1 MRTFRF
7 SQRAARRRVLAIASA
22 SAVIAAFGVG
32 GMAEVIAGQTPKA
45 GTPTTGSTKAGE
57 PKRPWIVG
65 HRGASAYAPE
75 NTIPAL
81 LLAAE
86 QGATYVEYDLQPSKD
101 GVLVLLHDETLE
113 RTTNVAEVYPQRF
126 REVKGADGAMVKR
139 WYLLDF
145 TFAEL
150 QKLDAGAWFDAKFKG
165 TKLPSHAEAI
175 AATKGKVGL
184 FIELKS
190 PEKYRPKGFDIEG
203 VTLADL
209 KKAGLDQPYV
219 DAKTPVLIQSFD
231 QESVEILTNK
241 LKTKLPVHFLYANRD
256 TAKWS
261 TAAGM
266 KQIRG
271 FATGVSPEKIVLIN
285 NPKAAELARAAGLAV
300 TPWTYR
306 ATTVKGYAD
315 VSAEMAHDL
324 KTYQLDGLITDNPDK
339 APK

>member
-1 MRTFRF
+1 MMRTFRF
-7 SQRAARRRVLAIASA
+7 RLGQCRTLVVMTIVAAIVAGGSSMVDAGNMM
-22 SAVIAAFGVG
+22 AAG
-32 GMAEVIAGQTPKA
+32 K
-45 GTPTTGSTKAGE
+45 E

-81 LLAAE
+81 LLAAQ
-86 QGATYVEYDLQPSKD
+86 QGATYVEYDLQPTKD

-113 RTTNVAEVYPQRF
+113 RTTDVEDVYPQRF
-126 REVKGADGAMVKR
+126 REVKGADGGMTKR
-139 WYLLDF
+139 WYLSDF

-165 TKLPSHAEAI
+165 TRLPSHAEAI
-175 AATKGKVGL
+175 DAMKGKCGL
-184 FIELKS
+184 FIELKA
-190 PEKYRPKGFDIEG
+190 PEKYRPKGYDIEG
-203 VTLADL
+203 TTLADL
-209 KKAGLDQPYV
+209 KKAGLEQPYV

-231 QESVEILTNK
+231 LESVQILTNK

-256 TAKWS
+256 TAKWT
-261 TAAGM
+261 TAEGM

-271 FATGVSPEKIVLIN
+271 FATGVSPEKIVLAE
-285 NPKAAELARAAGLAV
+285 NPKAAEWARAAGLAV

-324 KTYQLDGLITDNPDK
+324 KTYQLDGLITDNPDR

>member
-1 MRTFRF
+1 MMRAFRYQCWTVVVVVMMTMAVG
-7 SQRAARRRVLAIASA
+7 SSGMMAA
-22 SAVIAAFGVG
+22 G
-32 GMAEVIAGQTPKA
+32 K
-45 GTPTTGSTKAGE
+45 E

-86 QGATYVEYDLQPSKD
+86 QGATYVEYDLQPTKD

-113 RTTNVAEVYPQRF
+113 RTTDVEEVFPQRF

-139 WYLLDF
+139 WYLVDF
-145 TFAEL
+145 TFAEV
-150 QKLDAGAWFDAKFKG
+150 QKLDAGTWLDAKFKG
-165 TKLPSHAEAI
+165 TRVPSHVEAI
-175 AATKGKVGL
+175 NAMKGKCGL

-190 PEKYRPKGFDIEG
+190 PEKYRPKGYDIEG
-203 VTLADL
+203 KTLEEL

-219 DAKTPVLIQSFD
+219 NAKTPVLIQSFD
-231 QESVEILTNK
+231 LESVQILTNK
-241 LKTKLPVHFLYANRD
+241 LKTKLPVHFLYAKRD
-256 TAKWS
+256 QAKWT
-261 TAAGM
+261 TAEGM
-266 KQIRG
+266 KEIRG
-271 FATGVSPEKIVLIN
+271 FATGVSPEKDILIE
-285 NPKAAELARAAGLAV
+285 NPKAAEWARAAGLAV

-306 ATTVKGYAD
+306 AATAQGYAD
-315 VSAEMAHDL
+315 VTAEMAHDL

>member
-1 MRTFRF
+1 MTTVV
-7 SQRAARRRVLAIASA
+7 AAGPWMVTMTM
-22 SAVIAAFGVG
+22 AAGD
-32 GMAEVIAGQTPKA
+32 AKN
-45 GTPTTGSTKAGE
+45 E

-86 QGATYVEYDLQPSKD
+86 QGATYVEYDLQPTKD
-101 GVLVLLHDETLE
+101 GILVLLHDETLE
-113 RTTNVAEVYPQRF
+113 RTTDVEEVYPQRF
-126 REVKGADGAMVKR
+126 REVKGADAATTKR
-139 WYLLDF
+139 WYLVDF

-150 QKLDAGAWFDAKFKG
+150 QKLDAGSWLDPKFKG
-165 TKLPSHAEAI
+165 TRVPSHAQAI
-175 AATKGKVGL
+175 DAMKGKCGL

-190 PEKYRPKGFDIEG
+190 PEKYRPKGYDIEG
-203 VTLADL
+203 TTLADL

-219 DAKTPVLIQSFD
+219 NAKTPVLIQSFD
-231 QESVEILTNK
+231 LDSVQKLSNT
-241 LKTKLPVHFLYANRD
+241 LKTKLPVHLLYAKRD
-256 TAKWS
+256 QVKWTTAE
-261 TAAGM
+261 GM

-271 FATGVSPEKIVLIN
+271 FATGVSPEKEILVD
-285 NPKAAELARAAGLAV
+285 NPKAAEWARAAGLAV

-315 VSAEMAHDL
+315 VTAEMGHDI

>member
-1 MRTFRF
+1 MMRAFRF
-7 SQRAARRRVLAIASA
+7 SQRQRWTAVMIAMVAMGPWMMAGREEMASA
-22 SAVIAAFGVG
+22 QSQA
-32 GMAEVIAGQTPKA
+32 QTTA
-45 GTPTTGSTKAGE
+45 RGDE

-86 QGATYVEYDLQPSKD
+86 QGATYVEYDLQPTKD

-113 RTTNVAEVYPQRF
+113 RTTDVEDVFPQRF
-126 REVKGADGAMVKR
+126 RQTKGADGAMVKR
-139 WYLLDF
+139 WYLEDF
-145 TFAEL
+145 TFAEV

-165 TKLPSHAEAI
+165 TRVPSHVETI
-175 AATKGKVGL
+175 AAMKGKCGL
-184 FIELKS
+184 FIELKA
-190 PEKYRPKGFDIEG
+190 PEKYGAKGYDVEG
-203 VTLADL
+203 TTLAEL

-231 QESVEILTNK
+231 LASVQKLTNT
-241 LKTKLPVHFLYANRD
+241 LKTKLPVHFLYGKRD
-256 TAKWS
+256 QMKWTTAD
-261 TAAGM
+261 GM

-271 FATGVSPEKIVLIN
+271 FATGISPEKDVLVD
-285 NPKAAELARAAGLAV
+285 NPQAAQWARAAGLAV
-300 TPWTYR
+300 TPYTYR
-306 ATTVKGYAD
+306 ASAVKGYAD
-315 VSAEMAHDL
+315 VTAEMTHYL